1 LNKWR
6 AALPFEALIMNEYD
20 GRTEAWL
27 KKAIE
32 RLYDE
37 KKKDKTK
44 EGVHSHLS
52 KFHMK
57 VLLALELR
65 KNSLASKDFP
75 EALVVV
81 QSALSKGIPLL
92 LQTCIQLL
100 EKHVDILKE
109 RQQFLVLAMT
119 IIPIGSG
126 ADGFN
131 PAKPDM
137 KSLTSPLAEKVDLF
151 LDPFAADVV
160 KPLVARGLDGVAML
174 LEVLAYVHTTFEAV
188 DLFTVESCLASAINM
203 CDIVYNVAKGLS
215 KKDVDPALVVA
226 LA

>member
-1 LNKWR
+1 
-6 AALPFEALIMNEYD
+6 
-20 GRTEAWL
+20 
-27 KKAIE
+27 
-32 RLYDE
+32 
-37 KKKDKTK
+37 
-44 EGVHSHLS
+44 
-52 KFHMK
+52 MK

-151 LDPFAADVV
+151 LDLFAADVLA
-160 KPLVARGLDGVAML
+160 PLVARGLDGVAML

-226 LA
+226 LASLYR

>member
-1 LNKWR
+1 LDTWK
-6 AALPFEALIMNEYD
+6 AALPFEALIMNEHD
-20 GRTEAWL
+20 GRTEAGL

-32 RLYDE
+32 RLYEE

-44 EGVHSHLS
+44 EAVYSHLS
-52 KFHMK
+52 KFHTK

-81 QSALSKGIPLL
+81 QAALSKGIPLV

-100 EKHVDILKE
+100 EKHVDLLKD
-109 RQQFLVLAMT
+109 RQQYSLLTMT
-119 IIPIGSG
+119 IVPIGSN
-126 ADGFN
+126 AEGFN

-137 KSLTSPLAEKVDLF
+137 KSLTSPMSEKVDLF
-151 LDPFAADVV
+151 LDLFAVDVV
-160 KPLVARGLDGVAML
+160 APLVARGHDGVAML
-174 LEVLAYVHTTFEAV
+174 LQVLADVHKMFASV
-188 DLFTVESCLASAINM
+188 DLFTVESCVARAINM

-215 KKDVDPALVVA
+215 AKNVDPALVVA